1 MARTADVVI
10 VGGGIAGSALATVL
24 ARGGHEVV
32 LLERQSVYR
41 DKVRGEGMADPV
53 LGGPRL
59 TPQLGPENV
68 PAEAFESANV
78 ERILALAA
86 EAAA

>member
-24 ARGGHEVV
+24 AGGGHEVV

-41 DKVRGEGMADPV
+41 RGAR
-53 LGGPRL
+53 GGDGRPGARRAASD
-59 TPQLGPENV
+59 PQLGPENV

-86 EAAA
+86 EVAA